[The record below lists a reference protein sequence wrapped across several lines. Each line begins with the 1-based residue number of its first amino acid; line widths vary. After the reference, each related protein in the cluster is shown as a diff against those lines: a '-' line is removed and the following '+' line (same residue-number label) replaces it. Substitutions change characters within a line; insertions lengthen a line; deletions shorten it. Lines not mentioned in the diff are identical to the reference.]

1 MHLFRDTLTLQR
13 NLKIKK
19 RLKKGMSF
27 LQNPLELDLMITLI
41 LWSPS
46 SYLPNKEYLVNP
58 SKDNLPKLRHFCLI
72 LYNII
77 IRSRL
82 CHLTSRYRK
91 DPNYENK
98 LKSTG
103 RKTLIKIHFYQKILK
118 ITDIVENFN
127 NVYKDIRISF
137 SDEQYNARA
146 KADCH

>member
-1 MHLFRDTLTLQR
+1 MNVVLLWNINLSRISKYNDICTIKSIREEWDTLTLQR

-103 RKTLIKIHFYQKILK
+103 RKTLIKIHFY
-118 ITDIVENFN
+118 
-127 NVYKDIRISF
+127 
-137 SDEQYNARA
+137 
-146 KADCH
+146 